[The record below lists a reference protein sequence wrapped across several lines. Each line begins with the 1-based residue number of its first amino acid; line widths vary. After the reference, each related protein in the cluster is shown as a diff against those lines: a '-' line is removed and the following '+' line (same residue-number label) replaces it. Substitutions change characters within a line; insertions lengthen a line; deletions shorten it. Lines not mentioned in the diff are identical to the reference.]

1 MKKTTKISVLALFA
15 LSFALVF
22 GGCKNTDDETSQEP
36 DSDPKTVKVTEVTFD
51 SGTKTLKVGETV
63 LLKATVK
70 PEDATDKTLKWTSS
84 DSKIATTD
92 ENGNVKGVAE
102 GEVVI
107 TATANDGSGKSATC
121 KVTVNNEVSSD
132 DDNNNTP
139 TPEVKTKYT
148 NDNWVND
155 APKSG
160 ANEYPGVFIGLADIG
175 LDENLKLSDYD
186 YVKINVTYSK
196 GGEDLGN
203 IGFVHFAT
211 NDDETLSFARDFNK
225 DMGSKYASAYLP
237 ITGVINDVSKA
248 QKFMIQCDNQKGQ
261 VDKIKVNYIEF
272 VKIPGLKKGVSY
284 DSTWT
289 NSYMKQILNAGASG
303 DTVVFGLA
311 YSDEVEAYNGVFG
324 LADSKW
330 ASNSKEIAFSAG
342 GDAKAGMIE
351 EFTVSY
357 DDLKAEADKDFVN
370 LNSYNGAAL
379 QYVYIK

>member
-22 GGCKNTDDETSQEP
+22 GGCKNTDDETSQKP

-92 ENGNVKGVAE
+92 ENGNVKGVAK

-121 KVTVNNEVSSD
+121 KVTVDEASP

-248 QKFMIQCDNQKGQ
+248 QKFMIQCDNQKDQ

-324 LADSKW
+324 LADSNW

-370 LNSYNGAAL
+370 LNSYNGVAL